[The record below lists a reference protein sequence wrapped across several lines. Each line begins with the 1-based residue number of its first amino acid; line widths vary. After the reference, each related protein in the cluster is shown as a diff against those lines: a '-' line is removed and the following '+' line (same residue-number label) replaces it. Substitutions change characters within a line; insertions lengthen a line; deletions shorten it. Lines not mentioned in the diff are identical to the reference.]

1 MTESRRRLIA
11 GSALA
16 AISLLYLALA
26 IVPAVFGTDVV
37 LALAGGAPDWLL
49 GPFRQLGGDD
59 VTIGSG
65 GWYYAGLMLAS
76 ALFAV
81 IVWQA
86 EAISLRTLWGFVIG
100 LHLLFLL
107 APPLLSQ
114 DVFSYIAYARLGVE
128 HDLNPYSYRPFD
140 IPQDPVFGF
149 AGSKDAVNVYGPFF
163 TLLTYPLAWLS
174 VPAAFWILKVVAA
187 GASLGVVALCAR
199 IARGVDAS
207 VSRAVAIVGLCPAT
221 LVHVVAGAHNEA
233 LVMLIVIG
241 GVAIALSEASG
252 LRERAGG
259 FVAALAIGVKASAAV
274 PLPFMLAAAKR
285 KWQMFAG
292 MFAAGV
298 LALVTAFGVFGSDAL
313 GALNLISSNQD
324 RSSRYSIPHKI
335 VDGLDQIFGTVDR
348 ATATDVVRAL
358 LVIALAALVTWLL
371 RRSWREPETWL
382 ANAGWATLGV
392 LIATAW
398 LVPWYLLWLLPFAAV
413 GRDSRLVWA
422 TVAFSAY
429 TMLIAIPF

>member
-1 MTESRRRLIA
+1 MTDASRRLIA
-11 GSALA
+11 RTALA

-37 LALAGGAPDWLL
+37 LALAGGSPDWLL
-49 GPFRQLGGDD
+49 GPFRIFGDD
-59 VTIGSG
+59 VTVGSG
-65 GWYYAGLMLAS
+65 PYYYAGLMLAS
-76 ALFAV
+76 ALFAA

-86 EAISLRTLWGFVIG
+86 DSISLRTLSTVVIG
-100 LHLLFLL
+100 LHALFLL

-128 HDLNPYSYRPFD
+128 HELNPYSYRPFD

-163 TLLTYPLAWLS
+163 TQLTYPLAWLS
-174 VPAAFWILKVVAA
+174 VPVAFWVLKVVAA
-187 GASLGVVALCAR
+187 ASSLGVVALSAK
-199 IARGVDAS
+199 IAGRVDAS
-207 VSRAVAIVGLCPAT
+207 VARAVALVGLCPAT

-233 LVMLIVIG
+233 LVMLIVVG
-241 GVAIALSEASG
+241 GVAYALSDSSG

-259 FVAALAIGVKASAAV
+259 FIAALAIGFKASAAV

-285 KWQMFAG
+285 KWQMFTG

-298 LALVTAFGVFGSDAL
+298 LALVTALGAFGSDAVGGL
-313 GALNLISSNQD
+313 SLISSNQD

-335 VDGLDQIFGTVDR
+335 VDGLGELFGEVDR
-348 ATATDVVRAL
+348 AAATDVVRGVLVL
-358 LVIALAALVTWLL
+358 LLAVLVVWLL
-371 RRSWREPETWL
+371 RRSWRQPDTWL
-382 ANAGWATLGV
+382 ANAGWATFGV